1 MILKKRGTKNTEI
14 QKKNIRGKMNKLY
27 IAIFIVIVFG
37 ILLLVTS
44 FWLSDS
50 DMKNIAIGLGTGIFT
65 SAIVTLYIDII
76 NSQMQRK
83 KMIKF
88 RKLIFNPLSNA
99 VKSLYIQAVLSV
111 NEYRIKG
118 EKESYIL
125 LPLDDIKELSDFL
138 SKMKNIEIDEIKDI
152 DIKKRLLY
160 FSNVSLLYYRE
171 VISQYEGL
179 PFESLILDEII
190 SQEEYDKLKHFALLN
205 EGRKCLDKL
214 EVESI
219 SEQEK
224 YYTRVQLLHSM
235 LLFINNL
242 MKVFDFIASEIKY
255 ENERMKQYLDEL
267 YFDEVISTSD
277 SYIEQQLEKAEAD
290 AEYLAEHPELM
301 ESYVESEE
309 EQLQRKIDAAI
320 WAGNV
325 QLIKEYFPKIDK
337 NNKEIQSLLT
347 WGLAKE
353 VMKNKELREMYYEKY
368 GMKYKVRKEK
378 RKRIIKSNRHKIRI

>member
-1 MILKKRGTKNTEI
+1 M
-14 QKKNIRGKMNKLY
+14 
-27 IAIFIVIVFG
+27 
-37 ILLLVTS
+37 
-44 FWLSDS
+44 
-50 DMKNIAIGLGTGIFT
+50 
-65 SAIVTLYIDII
+65 
-76 NSQMQRK
+76 
-83 KMIKF
+83 
-88 RKLIFNPLSNA
+88 
-99 VKSLYIQAVLSV
+99 
-111 NEYRIKG
+111 
-118 EKESYIL
+118 
-125 LPLDDIKELSDFL
+125 
-138 SKMKNIEIDEIKDI
+138 
-152 DIKKRLLY
+152 Y

-309 EQLQRKIDAAI
+309 EQLLRKIDAAI